1 MGNSNTLEAQLKGI
15 LSEYNERVGKAVEE
29 SAQQVSKECV
39 NKLKSS
45 SPRKTGDY
53 ASGWGIKRM
62 GSKDFVVHNKTEY
75 RLTHLLENGHV
86 SRNQFGT
93 FGRVRAIPHIKPVEQ
108 WANDEFTNQVEKKI
122 GGIS

>member
-45 SPRKTGDY
+45 SPKKTGEY
-53 ASGWGIKRM
+53 AGGWKSRKEGNGYVIFNAKRP
-62 GSKDFVVHNKTEY
+62 G
-75 RLTHLLENGHV
+75 LTHLLENGHV
-86 SRNQFGT
+86 TRNQYGT
-93 FGRVRAIPHIKPVEQ
+93 WRRTPAHPHIKAVET
-108 WANDEFTNQVEKKI
+108 WVNDEFTNQVEKKI